1 MRRSSVMNRLHITIY
16 HARRAMPGLADCSDA
31 ISITMPAAET
41 RFMVLAPG
49 GENPRPEL
57 EPRNLSLELEMK
69 VNESR
74 AEIQAFRDRL
84 LKYETR
90 EVLGIRRPSTS
101 QANAFGPRNFQPHMS
116 MILPW
121 KRNRPRSEEGWSGL
135 PCGNRCPE
143 IRSFQHRDRNS

>member
-1 MRRSSVMNRLHITIY
+1 
-16 HARRAMPGLADCSDA
+16 
-31 ISITMPAAET
+31 
-41 RFMVLAPG
+41 MVLAPG

-101 QANAFGPRNFQPHMS
+101 QANAFGPAIFN
-116 MILPW
+116 LT
-121 KRNRPRSEEGWSGL
+121 
-135 PCGNRCPE
+135 CP
-143 IRSFQHRDRNS
+143 